1 MKYRLGDICT
11 ITKGE
16 TGIMKAIPGAYTMV
30 ALGEAN
36 KTHNEFQFD
45 TKAVIVPLV
54 SSTGHGHASMKRVKY
69 QEGKFALGSIL
80 CAVIPKDEKVILAK
94 YLHIY
99 LHWNR
104 EELLVSQMKGMAN
117 VSLPMNKIAD
127 VIVIVPS
134 IEKQKEIIDLEKKLV
149 ERELE
154 ADKLFADQLTQLE
167 NLNQAILQ
175 EAVQGKLVKQDK
187 KDEPANELL
196 KRIKAEKDN
205 LIKNK
210 KLKAGKS
217 TEKPIS
223 YIDQY
228 EIPLSWAWCKTD
240 EVFFITKLAGF
251 EYSEH
256 FNLKEIGEIPVVR
269 AQNIRPLNIKKTN
282 LRYIDKSTS
291 ILLDRCSLTKKCLL
305 VTFIGGIGDVAT
317 FEEKERWHLAPNVAK
332 MEPFINCEEFIDVKL
347 INYFL
352 MSKIGQKEIFKH
364 IKGTAQPCLSM
375 GTIRDID
382 IPIPP
387 LSEQKRIVAE
397 IEKKFAKTKQLK
409 EHIIANQQATE
420 QLLKALLHQAFEV
433 EEMEEV

>member
-1 MKYRLGDICT
+1 MKYKLGDICT

-30 ALGEAN
+30 TLGEVN
-36 KTHNEFQFD
+36 KTHNEFQFN
-45 TKAVIVPLV
+45 TKAVIIPLV
-54 SSTGHGHASMKRVKY
+54 SSTGHGHASMNRVKY
-69 QEGKFALGSIL
+69 QEGKFSVGSIL
-80 CAVIPKDEKVILAK
+80 CAVIPKNEKVVLAK

-127 VIVIVPS
+127 VLVTVPS
-134 IEKQKEIIDLEKKLV
+134 IEKQQEIIDLEVKLV
-149 ERELE
+149 EKELSVE
-154 ADKLFADQLTQLE
+154 KILSDQLIQLE
-167 NLNQAILQ
+167 NLNQSILQ
-175 EAVQGKLVKQDK
+175 EAVQGKLVKQDP
-187 KDEPANELL
+187 KDEPATELL

-223 YIDQY
+223 YINQY
-228 EIPLSWAWCKTD
+228 NIPSSWAWCKTD

-282 LRYIDKSTS
+282 LRYIDYSTS

-332 MEPFINCEEFIDVKL
+332 MEPFNNCEELIDVKL

-387 LSEQKRIVAE
+387 LSEQKRIVEE
-397 IEKKFAKTKQLK
+397 IEKQLAKTKQLR
-409 EHIIANQQATE
+409 EHIIANQQTTE
-420 QLLKALLHQAFEV
+420 QLLKALLHQAFDV
-433 EEMEEV
+433 EESA